1 MTFLLSIIKELDAD
15 WTKVQT
21 LILANKL
28 GEDIEYRIHHYT
40 KCISKSNTNFADW
53 LKDDYEKKLR
63 LYIYVIISTR
73 ILKKFMEDHRK
84 NNKSFEN
91 ITIQNKIAFLLYGF
105 LRTQTE
111 SLCRRIKN

>member
-40 KCISKSNTNFADW
+40 KCISKSTTNFADW
-53 LKDDYEKKLR
+53 LKDDYGKKLR
-63 LYIYVIISTR
+63 LYLRDNFDTVFEEVYGR
-73 ILKKFMEDHRK
+73 LPED
-84 NNKSFEN
+84 
-91 ITIQNKIAFLLYGF
+91 
-105 LRTQTE
+105 
-111 SLCRRIKN
+111 